1 MPISAASDEIEH
13 MPGTRDERRRT
24 SRRTTWSRATVL
36 WLDGEDSY
44 TLRGHIRDLSADGC
58 SLVSLTPVA
67 SQIGAIGSPEL
78 GLMSRF
84 QVTHSRRNGL
94 LQVTGMRFL
103 ASLPQE

>member
-1 MPISAASDEIEH
+1 

-24 SRRTTWSRATVL
+24 PRRTTWSRATVL
-36 WLDGEDSY
+36 WLEGEDSY
-44 TLRGHIRDLSADGC
+44 TLRGHVRDYSAEGC

-78 GLMSRF
+78 SMMTRF
-84 QVTHSRRNGL
+84 QVTHRRRNGL
-94 LQVTGMRFL
+94 MQVTGMRFL